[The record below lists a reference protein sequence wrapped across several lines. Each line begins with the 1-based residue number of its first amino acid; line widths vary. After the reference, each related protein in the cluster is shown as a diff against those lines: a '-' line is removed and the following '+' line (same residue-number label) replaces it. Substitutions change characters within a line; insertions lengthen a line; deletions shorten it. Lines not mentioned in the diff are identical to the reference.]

1 MNAILA
7 LAMREVREGIR
18 NRWIIGATLA
28 LTLLAVTLA
37 FLGSAPAGAVKAP
50 PLAVTVVSLSSLSIF
65 LLPLIAL
72 MLSFDGIAGEAER
85 GTLLLLLSYPV
96 SRGQI
101 VAGKF
106 LGYAIIIAI
115 AVTVGYGSAGAAVA
129 LLQGGVEGA
138 PAYLALIVSSI
149 MLGIAFAAIGI
160 LISAAVRERAVAAGI
175 SVAAWLVFVLLF
187 DMALLGVLAAD
198 ANQTISPAMLPYLL
212 MLNPTDV
219 YRFFNLTFIEDV
231 RAFAGMSGLGGAVQL
246 QPAMLAAVMAAWIVI
261 PLGLAALVFRR
272 TAVR

>member
-1 MNAILA
+1 MSAILA
-7 LAMREVREGIR
+7 LAGREIREGMR

-106 LGYAIIIAI
+106 LGYAAIVAI
-115 AVTVGYGSAGAAVA
+115 AVTVGYGSAGLAVA
-129 LLQGGVEGA
+129 LLQGGVQGSA
-138 PAYLALIVSSI
+138 AYLALIASSI
-149 MLGIAFAAIGI
+149 MLGTAFAALGI
-160 LISAAVRERAVAAGI
+160 LISAAVRERAMAAGI
-175 SVAAWLVFVLLF
+175 SVAVWLIFVLLF
-187 DMALLGVLAAD
+187 DMALLGALAAD
-198 ANQTISPAMLPYLL
+198 TNQTISPTILPYLL

-231 RAFAGMSGLGGAVQL
+231 RAFAGMTGVGGAVRL
-246 QPAMLAAVMAAWIVI
+246 QPSLLAAVMAAWIIV
-261 PLGLAALVFRR
+261 PLGLAALVFKR

>member
-7 LAMREVREGIR
+7 LALREVREGMR
-18 NRWIIGATLA
+18 NRWILGATLA

-37 FLGSAPAGAVKAP
+37 FLGSAPAGTVKAA

-96 SRGQI
+96 SRGQV

-106 LGYAIIIAI
+106 LGYAIIVTI
-115 AVTVGYGSAGAAVA
+115 AVTVGYGVAGVAVA
-129 LLQGGVEGA
+129 VLQGGVQGA
-138 PAYLALIVSSI
+138 GAYAALIGSSI
-149 MLGIAFAAIGI
+149 LLGVAFASIG
-160 LISAAVRERAVAAGI
+160 LMISAAVRERAVAAGL
-175 SVAAWLVFVLLF
+175 SVAVWLIFVLLF
-187 DMALLGVLAAD
+187 DMALLGALAAD
-198 ANQTISPAMLPYLL
+198 TGQTIGPAILPYLL

-219 YRFFNLTFIEDV
+219 YRFFNLTFIEGV
-231 RAFAGMSGLGGAVQL
+231 RNFSGMSGLGGLVQL
-246 QPAMLAAVMAAWIVI
+246 SPAVLVAVLAAWIFV
-261 PLGLAALVFRR
+261 PLAAATMIFRK
-272 TAVR
+272 TAAR

>member
-7 LAMREVREGIR
+7 LAGREIREGVR

-37 FLGSAPAGAVKAP
+37 FLGSAPAGAIKAP

-85 GTLLLLLSYPV
+85 GTLLLLLSYPA

-106 LGYAIIIAI
+106 LGYAAIVAI
-115 AVTVGYGSAGAAVA
+115 AVTVGYGSAGVAVA
-129 LLQGGVEGA
+129 LLQGGVQGST
-138 PAYLALIVSSI
+138 AYFALIGSSI
-149 MLGIAFAAIGI
+149 MLGTAFAALGI
-160 LISAAVRERAVAAGI
+160 LISAAVRERAMAAGI
-175 SVAAWLVFVLLF
+175 SVAVWLIFVLLF
-187 DMALLGVLAAD
+187 DMALLGALAAD
-198 ANQTISPAMLPYLL
+198 TNQTISPTVLPYLL

-231 RAFAGMSGLGGAVQL
+231 RTFAGMTGVGGAVRL
-246 QPAMLAAVMAAWIVI
+246 QPALLAAVMAAWIVV
-261 PLGLAALVFRR
+261 PLALAALVFKR